1 MPTVSTRYK
10 EEIAKSAEYLRQ
22 ALPLMSQQN
31 AGLNPV
37 SYAVWYEVVAGINPA
52 LKAAVDERLAQG
64 QKLDDDGT
72 ADLFRRYIADID
84 ENEAERINES
94 FQRILNQA
102 AESAANAESKADAFS
117 NSLARLG
124 SGLNVTDQNFPI
136 AEEVQRLLHETLEM
150 QQAVSTLQSRLV
162 ASQQEI
168 EALKQE
174 VCRAREEALLDALTG
189 LINRKGLDAILEQT
203 VAGVGDKRP
212 TPSLIIADI
221 DHFKNINDSYGH
233 LFGDRVIRAVA
244 HVLGQNVKGKDT
256 AARYGGEEFV
266 LLLPETPLD
275 GAERLAET
283 IRHAIEHSRIRNAEN
298 DQTLGKVTVSFGVA
312 SYHPGETA
320 AAFLGRADQA
330 LYNSKQNGRNRVTVA
345 R

>member
-1 MPTVSTRYK
+1 MSTVSSRYQ
-10 EEIAKSAEYLRQ
+10 EEIAKSAELLRQ

-31 AGLNPV
+31 AGLHPV
-37 SYAVWYEVVAGINPA
+37 SYAVWYEYVAGTNPA
-52 LKAAVDERLAQG
+52 LKAAVQERLAQG
-64 QKLDDDGT
+64 QKLDDDST
-72 ADLFRRYIADID
+72 ADLFRRFIADID

-102 AESAANAESKADAFS
+102 AESAAKAESKADAFS

-124 SGLNVTDQNFPI
+124 SGLHHAEENYPI
-136 AEEVQRLLHETLEM
+136 AEEIQRLLHETKEM
-150 QQAVSTLQSRLV
+150 QNAVCTLQDRLS

-168 EALKQE
+168 EKLKQE

-203 VAGVGDKRP
+203 LAHVGDKHL

-221 DHFKNINDSYGH
+221 DHFKNINDNYGH

-266 LLLPETPLD
+266 LLLPETPLE

-283 IRHAIEHSRIRNAEN
+283 IRHAIEHSRIRNTDTN
-298 DQTLGKVTVSFGVA
+298 QTLGQVTVSFGVA
-312 SYHPGETA
+312 SYLPGETA
-320 AAFLGRADQA
+320 ASFLERADRA
-330 LYNSKQNGRNRVTVA
+330 LYSSKQNGRNRVTVA